1 MNPDEA
7 EEWNVSAYLIQG
19 GTPLSGAV
27 AVQGAKNSVLPI
39 LAATILTGAVSV
51 LHNCP
56 QLTDVD
62 ASVAILR
69 HLGCVVE
76 QDGETITV
84 DSSTMHRW
92 DIPDQLMREMRSSV
106 VFLGAILGRMGQ
118 AELSMPG
125 GCELGPRP
133 IDLHLAAL
141 TAMGGQVECQGGNL
155 HCRCHHLQGRE
166 IVLSIPSVGATENAM
181 LAACCADGVTVISN
195 AAREP
200 EIVDLAAF
208 LCSAGADVSG
218 AGSSTVV
225 IRGKRP
231 LHDTEHTI
239 IADRIVAATY
249 LSAVAAAGGEVTLTG
264 VDRRA
269 LLPVLEVYRMA
280 GCEVHT
286 RLDSITM
293 TCPRRLKAVRPVRTA
308 PYPGFPTDAQP
319 PVLAALCRAQGT
331 SVFVETIFENRFR
344 HCGELLRMGADVRV
358 EGRVAVVTGVSQLK
372 GAPVHAP
379 DLRGGAALVVAAL
392 GAEGESVVTGLRHMD
407 RGYADLAGDLT
418 CLGAHLQRIP

>member
-1 MNPDEA
+1 M
-7 EEWNVSAYLIQG
+7 SAYLIQG
-19 GTPLSGAV
+19 GSPLFGEV
-27 AVQGAKNSVLPI
+27 TVQGAKNSVLPI
-39 LAATILTGAVSV
+39 LAATILNGAVSV

-69 HLGCVVE
+69 HLGCVVV

-92 DIPDQLMREMRSSV
+92 DVPDQLMREMRSSV

-141 TAMGGQVECQGGNL
+141 TAMGGQVKCQGGSL
-155 HCRCHHLQGRE
+155 HCRGHHLRGRE

-200 EIVDLAAF
+200 EIVDLEAF

-218 AGSSTVV
+218 AGSSTVIV
-225 IRGKRP
+225 QGKRP
-231 LHDTEHTI
+231 LHPHP
-239 IADRIVAATY
+239 RPRRRHFPGPPRGPFG
-249 LSAVAAAGGEVTLTG
+249 AG
-264 VDRRA
+264 RWNS
-269 LLPVLEVYRMA
+269 
-280 GCEVHT
+280 GCE
-286 RLDSITM
+286 
-293 TCPRRLKAVRPVRTA
+293 K
-308 PYPGFPTDAQP
+308 
-319 PVLAALCRAQGT
+319 
-331 SVFVETIFENRFR
+331 
-344 HCGELLRMGADVRV
+344 
-358 EGRVAVVTGVSQLK
+358 
-372 GAPVHAP
+372 
-379 DLRGGAALVVAAL
+379 RGS
-392 GAEGESVVTGLRHMD
+392 ESSGGNL
-407 RGYADLAGDLT
+407 
-418 CLGAHLQRIP
+418 